1 MLALSQQLHQFAAS
15 RNDFEFLH
23 PQPLRQ
29 LLQLFVPIHPDHVPP
44 TSLLREFIGGS
55 GFTY

>member
-1 MLALSQQLHQFAAS
+1 VYAERYLREVPRSSPQAPSAL
-15 RNDFEFLH
+15 R
-23 PQPLRQ
+23 LRQ